1 MAKWLKGLMLAML
14 LLPAAPSAFAAQDA
28 AAVKAAQTTVRQ
40 AADQALKA
48 LHAEPKANLN
58 NPQVIHKLVSRYILP
73 VVDIQ
78 ATARLVLGHYWRTAT
93 PQQRHAFVNQFQ
105 ELMIRT
111 YSKSISQYPNSK
123 IEYLSNRDTSDG
135 RFASVYTR
143 VVPANHPPVSVDY
156 SLFKTKN
163 GWKIYD
169 LTISGLSLVQS
180 YRSTYAEEIQ
190 QTSLDALIKRLTKQ
204 NQADATAQGG
214 APAAKSKSGS

>member
-1 MAKWLKGLMLAML
+1 MTQWLKGLMVAVL
-14 LLPAAPSAFAAQDA
+14 LLPAAPAAFAAQNA
-28 AAVKAAQTTVRQ
+28 AAVKAAETTVRH

-48 LHAEPKANLN
+48 LNSEPKANLK
-58 NPQVIHKLVSRYILP
+58 NPQTIHKLVSRYILP

-78 ATARLVLGHYWRTAT
+78 ATSRLVLGHYWRTAT
-93 PQQRHAFVNQFQ
+93 PQQRQAFVAQFK

-135 RFASVYTR
+135 RFATVYTR
-143 VVPANHPPVSVDY
+143 VVPPNHQPVSVDY

-204 NQADATAQGG
+204 NQADATAQG
-214 APAAKSKSGS
+214 AKPPAGGKSGS